1 MKPDEG
7 HNLTEKELAKLE
19 RRIASV
25 YVEAAKELQETVDNY
40 FRQFEKR
47 DSEMKELIGTV
58 VNGKEWTE
66 RDYKQWRLNQIG
78 RGERFKAIQNRVA
91 ERYTK
96 ANQTAVSYVND
107 ATPGIYSLNRNYAAY
122 TIESVA
128 GDVGFDLWDEQTV
141 KRLIKDEPDLM
152 PYYPAKRALN
162 RGIDLAYGKRQISAC
177 VTSSILQGKSIN
189 GMADDLQA
197 RIPTMNRDSAIRTA
211 RTAVTNAQN
220 AGRMDSYV
228 AATKMGIEMEREWVS
243 ALDARTRPEHAEA
256 DGQVVGVDEPFIV
269 GGEKLMFPGDRSGSG
284 WNIYNCR
291 CTQIAKVKG
300 VDTSDAKRRA
310 RDPETGESVLIENMS
325 YAEWA
330 GWKKKQPKKSVK
342 PSFTPA
348 STIEEAQ
355 KYAEKYV
362 DDYKSKYTG
371 KIDYKGIDL
380 QYANEMNRALTE
392 VLDQYDVDY
401 KIRNLVPFN
410 RREKRFKDTTAEAA
424 YQWGTCDLFFNKDYL
439 KSQKAM
445 AAHVKE
451 YRDLLETVMPN
462 IDIAIEQAKKKTGFG
477 AELQLRYVQALKET
491 GRTNVNEP
499 DAYGSM
505 VHELGHYLDDRVFKK
520 AEKEIGFD
528 LSSSFEKYSGKIS
541 AYATSNKQEY
551 VAESF
556 AAYWNGEEDIIDPEL
571 VKIFERSKKK

>member
-1 MKPDEG
+1 MPNEDLG
-7 HNLTEKELAKLE
+7 HKLTDKELAKLE
-19 RRIASV
+19 RRIATL
-25 YVEAAKELQETVDNY
+25 YREAGEELQATIDAY
-40 FRQFEKR
+40 FEQFKKHDE
-47 DSEMKELIGTV
+47 EMKALIGTV
-58 VNGKEWTE
+58 QNGKEWTE
-66 RDYKQWRLNQIG
+66 ADYKQWRLNQIG
-78 RGERFKAIQNRVA
+78 RGERYQAMRDKVA
-91 ERYTK
+91 HRMTD
-96 ANQTAVSYVND
+96 ANAVAVSYTND
-107 ATPGIYSLNRNYAAY
+107 ATPGIYSLNRNYSAY
-122 TIESVA
+122 TIEQVV
-128 GDVGFDLWDEQTV
+128 GNVGFDLWDEQTV
-141 KRLIKDEPDLM
+141 KRLMVEQPDLM
-152 PYYPAKRALN
+152 PYYPKDRALK
-162 RGIDLAYGKRQISAC
+162 RGIDLAYGKKQITAS
-177 VTSSILQGKSIN
+177 VTSSILQGKSIKH
-189 GMADDLQA
+189 MADDLQK
-197 RIPTMNRDSAIRTA
+197 RITTMSRDSAIRTA
-211 RTAVTNAQN
+211 RTAVTGAQN
-220 AGRMDSYV
+220 AGRMDSY
-228 AATKMGIEMEREWVS
+228 AAAEKMGIKVKKEWL
-243 ALDARTRPEHAEA
+243 ATLDSRTRHSHAML
-256 DGQVVGVDEPFIV
+256 D
-269 GGEKLMFPGDRSGSG
+269 GEKVDQDKKFSNGCRFPGDPQGPP
-284 WNIYNCR
+284 WEIYNCR
-291 CTQIAKVKG
+291 CTLIAAVGG
-300 VDTSDAKRRA
+300 VDTSTGQRRA
-310 RDPETGESVLIENMS
+310 RNADTGQTEVVSNMT

-330 GWKKKQPKKSVK
+330 GWKKKQPKKAAK

-348 STIEEAQ
+348 ASIEEAQ
-355 KYAEKYV
+355 KYVEKYV
-362 DDYKSKYTG
+362 DDNKSKYTG

-462 IDIAIEQAKKKTGFG
+462 IDIAIEKAKQKTGFG
-477 AELQLRYVQALKET
+477 AELQLRYVQALKAT

-556 AAYWNGEEDIIDPEL
+556 AAYWNGEEDILDPEL
-571 VKIFERSKKK
+571 VKIFERSKKN